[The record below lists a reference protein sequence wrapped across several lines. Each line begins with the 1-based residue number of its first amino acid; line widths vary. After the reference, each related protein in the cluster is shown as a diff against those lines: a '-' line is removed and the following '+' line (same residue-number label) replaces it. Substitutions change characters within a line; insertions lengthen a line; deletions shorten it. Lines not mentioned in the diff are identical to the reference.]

1 LVQDWLSIIL
11 YQLFYIVDNQNIII
25 RAATPGDKVYAKAIT
40 DEMESSAMAR
50 GTGIAKRSPEYLA
63 QKIDEGK
70 AVIAVTTD
78 GTWVGFC
85 YIETWEGEY
94 VANSGLIVA
103 PEFRKSGVAK
113 AIKNRIFQLSREKYP
128 EAKIFGLT
136 TGLAVMKINSD
147 LGYEPVTYSE
157 LTQDEKFWAGCKSC
171 VNYDILMSKER
182 KNCLCTAMLYDPKDH
197 YEPAET
203 QEHFEQKSKVYER
216 LLKIKQSKF
225 LQRFKKVDR
234 SINRKMKVLFNL
246 FHL

>member
-1 LVQDWLSIIL
+1 
-11 YQLFYIVDNQNIII
+11 
-25 RAATPGDKVYAKAIT
+25 
-40 DEMESSAMAR
+40 MESSAKAR

-70 AVIAVTTD
+70 AVIAVTPD
-78 GTWVGFC
+78 GSWVGFC

-103 PEFRKSGVAK
+103 PEFRKGGVAK
-113 AIKNRIFQLSREKYP
+113 AIKQRIFQLSREKYP

-182 KNCLCTAMLYDPKDH
+182 KNCLCTAMLFDPKDH
-197 YEPAET
+197 YEPKET
-203 QEHFEQKSKVYER
+203 KEHFEKKSLVYER
-216 LLKIKQSKF
+216 LLKLKQSKF
-225 LQRFKKVDR
+225 LKRLRGATVNSELR
-234 SINRKMKVLFNL
+234 NANRKLKMLLLNL
-246 FHL
+246 FH

>member
-1 LVQDWLSIIL
+1 
-11 YQLFYIVDNQNIII
+11 
-25 RAATPGDKVYAKAIT
+25 
-40 DEMESSAMAR
+40 MESSAMAR
-50 GTGIAKRSPEYLA
+50 GTGIAKRSPEYVA

-70 AVIAVTTD
+70 AVIAVTST
-78 GTWVGFC
+78 GEWVGFC

-94 VANSGLIVA
+94 VANSGLIVS
-103 PEFRKSGVAK
+103 PEYRKSGVAK
-113 AIKNRIFQLSREKYP
+113 AIKQHIFQLSREKYP

-171 VNYDILMSKER
+171 VNFDILMSKER

-203 QEHFEQKSKVYER
+203 KEHFDRKSLVYER

-225 LQRFKKVDR
+225 LNRFKKVDR
-234 SINRKMKVLFNL
+234 TVNRKLKMLFLNL
-246 FHL
+246 LHL